1 MSIEFRGHNR
11 EAKSFREPKLRSG
24 SVEVDPWKRKIL
36 IESVVILV
44 LCAIIGVIVIPP
56 LLVLIVSLIL

>member
-1 MSIEFRGHNR
+1 M
-11 EAKSFREPKLRSG
+11 
-24 SVEVDPWKRKIL
+24 EVDPWKRKIL